1 MTARKAGRPGPTQQE
16 RRSDLPTSLGFKSN
30 GCRGQAKGNSHAFQA
45 GSPASGAPAHSCL
58 RAGRQGRCCV
68 HVPGGLQLTHSEG
81 GGLVLAHTTDLRRP
95 FLCQPCPALQLL
107 SASEIPRERRIRVGL
122 SPLNL
127 SRKPERL
134 MEPARSA
141 PRILRLSNAKH
152 RQPRRPAGSSE
163 VASVPAGRTGAPRG
177 PPDANRPAFRAS
189 ASSLRPRPGPQSS
202 DSQMRDPTKL

>member
-1 MTARKAGRPGPTQQE
+1 MGPWSAHPCHDHLVQQNLMTARKAGRPGPTQQE
-16 RRSDLPTSLGFKSN
+16 RRDLPTSLGFKSN

-152 RQPRRPAGSSE
+152 RQPCRPAGSSGAG
-163 VASVPAGRTGAPRG
+163 VSAGRAQRSSPRAPRC
-177 PPDANRPAFRAS
+177 
-189 ASSLRPRPGPQSS
+189 
-202 DSQMRDPTKL
+202 